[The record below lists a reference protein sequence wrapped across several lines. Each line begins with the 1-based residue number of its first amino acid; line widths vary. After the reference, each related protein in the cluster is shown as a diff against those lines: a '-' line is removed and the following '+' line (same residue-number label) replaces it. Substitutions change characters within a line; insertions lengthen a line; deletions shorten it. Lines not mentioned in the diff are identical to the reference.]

1 VDSGRRKDST
11 RGGIFFSYDQMGVT
25 DYFGDGEK
33 KLEEGALVEVS
44 NKTCVC
50 SNLVCSQRRSLFF
63 SFFFVCH
70 HALVGDPWGDRRF
83 QAWKERLFGN
93 Q

>member
-1 VDSGRRKDST
+1 MDSRRRKDST

-50 SNLVCSQRRSLFF
+50 SNLVCCQRRSLFF
-63 SFFFVCH
+63 SFFCVCH
-70 HALVGDPWGDRRF
+70 HALVGDGSM
-83 QAWKERLFGN
+83 GG
-93 Q
+93 

>member
-11 RGGIFFSYDQMGVT
+11 RGGISFSYDQMGVT

-44 NKTCVC
+44 NKACVC
-50 SNLVCSQRRSLFF
+50 SNLVCCQPRRLFF
-63 SFFFVCH
+63 SFFCVCH
-70 HALVGDPWGDRRF
+70 HALVGDGSM
-83 QAWKERLFGN
+83 GG
-93 Q
+93 